1 MDIEVTRDVLAAMRD
16 AARAEFPLE
25 ACGILLG
32 DRQRIDR
39 LRVTQN
45 VHVWPENRFE
55 IDPRALIDA
64 HRAERAGGDKVL
76 GYFHSHPSTIA
87 KPSGNDCA
95 LAAHDGK
102 IWAIHGTDGVT
113 FWRDDEAAFVPLS
126 YREVD
131 A

>member
-1 MDIEVTRDVLAAMRD
+1 MDIEVTRDVLDAMRD

-32 DRQRIDR
+32 DEKRIDS

-45 VHVWPENRFE
+45 AHVWPENRFE

-64 HRAERAGGDKVL
+64 HRTERAGGAKVV
-76 GYFHSHPSTIA
+76 GYFHSHPSTIS
-87 KPSGNDCA
+87 KPSNKDREM
-95 LAAHDGK
+95 AAHDGK
-102 IWAIHGTDGVT
+102 VWAIQGTDGVT
-113 FWRDDEAAFVPLS
+113 FWRDDEADFTPLS